1 MEGGQIGST
10 QLAVSASVDLEFRTG
25 VEPAPIQCHA
35 TRDLIV
41 LPLILHLWVTP
52 VGLSM
57 KQEPPSVFFLP
68 AALLT
73 QERTAVFL
81 EIVFV
86 SRIFMFF
93 PCGLFVVILNTYG
106 NPEERRQ

>member
-41 LPLILHLWVTP
+41 LPLILHL
-52 VGLSM
+52 
-57 KQEPPSVFFLP
+57 
-68 AALLT
+68 
-73 QERTAVFL
+73 
-81 EIVFV
+81 
-86 SRIFMFF
+86 
-93 PCGLFVVILNTYG
+93 
-106 NPEERRQ
+106 

>member
-41 LPLILHLWVTP
+41 LPLILHLWATQM
-52 VGLSM
+52 GLSM

-73 QERTAVFL
+73 PEPTAVFL

-86 SRIFMFF
+86 SQQFMFHAW
-93 PCGLFVVILNTYG
+93 GLFCS
-106 NPEERRQ
+106 